1 MNGRPKGHLKSSVPH
16 GMGHGCMVEIEWWVE
31 RSGVVGFHYLTH
43 IYTHTHTQNTYLHC
57 KLQVLAGEDVGLR
70 VLLHLSIGVP
80 YTPACFG
87 STKPIEEQAI
97 QRGGH
102 FTTHQSTHT
111 HTALHTYTLSAGIP

>member
-1 MNGRPKGHLKSSVPH
+1 
-16 GMGHGCMVEIEWWVE
+16 MVEIEWWVE

-57 KLQVLAGEDVGLR
+57 KLQVLAGEVVGLC

-87 STKPIEEQAI
+87 STKPIEERANSE
-97 QRGGH
+97 RRTLH
-102 FTTHQSTHT
+102 YTSVHPHPHSTTY
-111 HTALHTYTLSAGIP
+111 LHTQCRHSLNNSMLWPAPNLARGVSG